1 MFGNLIETAAEA
13 TGLAHVADG
22 DLSLVNFILTSIFII
37 LLILQHVTFE
47 IFVYRIRGQ

>member
-37 LLILQHVTFE
+37 LLILHHVTFGV
-47 IFVYRIRGQ
+47 FFCRL